1 MDKNRNIYIVS
12 GKFNFPLG
20 APCEIPLI
28 VFSAGGLY
36 NLMGIDNKD
45 QRIIDALKQ
54 DSREPIREIAKKT
67 KIRPST
73 VHQRIQKLIENG
85 IIEKFTIKL
94 NNKSVGEN
102 FIVFMLVKGGTT
114 EYIDNKI
121 LQDSHVKEVFGVT
134 GEYDLM
140 IKLKFED
147 VEEFHEFV
155 LNFRKD
161 KREIQSTMTMVVTT
175 NLKEEI

>member
-1 MDKNRNIYIVS
+1 M
-12 GKFNFPLG
+12 
-20 APCEIPLI
+20 E
-28 VFSAGGLY
+28 
-36 NLMGIDNKD
+36 IDNKD
-45 QRIIDALKQ
+45 EKIIEILKE

-73 VHQRIQKLIENG
+73 VHQRIRKLIEDKV
-85 IIEKFTIKL
+85 IEKFTIKL
-94 NNKSVGEN
+94 DNKAVGEN

-121 LQDSHVKEVFGVT
+121 LQNKHVKEVFGVT
-134 GEYDLM
+134 GEYDML
-140 IKLKFED
+140 IKLKFENVD
-147 VEEFHEFV
+147 EFHEFV

-161 KREIQSTMTMVVTT
+161 KKEIQSTLTMVVTA